1 VGGRAA
7 SEGAGPVLERDSIA
21 RFIEEG
27 RIDTVELAVA
37 DSLGG
42 LRGKRVPAE
51 VFLATLDSG
60 VALSSVL
67 FVLDVTADFVPSAWT
82 NLGNGFPDVRVVPDL
97 ETIRALPWR
106 PGTAFVMCDCID
118 EERDRV
124 EAAPR
129 QVLTRVVALAREL
142 GYEPAVGPE
151 LEFFLLDPETRR
163 PRGGALP
170 PYSLAAE
177 PRLEPVVA
185 EIRNQVRAAG
195 VELEASNPEYAPG
208 QFEVNIRHSGAVEA
222 ADATM
227 LFRYA
232 VKQIAAAHGL
242 LATFMAKPFT
252 ELSGN
257 GFHVHHS
264 LWEGDRNAFAADS
277 GAEPSDTCRHFVAGL
292 QRRIAELTLLG
303 APTPN
308 AFKRRQPTSFAPIN
322 ATWGLDNR
330 TVAIRVPEL
339 GGAGARVEQRDAGAD
354 ANPYL
359 VIAGQLAA
367 GLEGVRHGLE
377 PSPRTEGNAYE
388 MGADEGLPG
397 SLSEAIWRFEGSE
410 PARRI
415 CGDILHEILLA
426 LARAELDAYGDAVT
440 EWERDRYLET
450 A

>member
-1 VGGRAA
+1 
-7 SEGAGPVLERDSIA
+7 VLERDSVT
-21 RFIEEG
+21 RFVEEE
-27 RIDTVELAVA
+27 RIHSVELAVA

-67 FVLDVTADFVPSAWT
+67 FVFDTTADFVPSRWT
-82 NLGNGFPDVRVVPDL
+82 NLENGFPDVRIVPDL
-97 ETIRALPWR
+97 ATMRALPWN
-106 PGTAFVMCDCID
+106 PGTAFVICDCID
-118 EERDRV
+118 EERNRV

-129 QVLTRVVALAREL
+129 QILTRVVALAREL

-163 PRGGALP
+163 PHGAALP

-185 EIRNQVRAAG
+185 AIRNQVRAAG
-195 VELEASNPEYAPG
+195 IELEASNPEYAPG
-208 QFEVNIRHSGAVEA
+208 QYEVNIRHSGAVEA

-242 LATFMAKPFT
+242 VATFMAKPFT

-264 LWEGDRNAFAADS
+264 LWQEGSNAFAADS
-277 GAEPSDTCRHFVAGL
+277 GEGEEPGAICRHFVAGL
-292 QRRIAELTLLG
+292 QRRIGELTLLG

-308 AFKRRQPTSFAPIN
+308 AFKRRKPTSFAPVN

-330 TVAIRVPEL
+330 TVAIRVPETA
-339 GGAGARVEQRDAGAD
+339 GDGARVEQRDAAAD

-367 GLEGVRHGLE
+367 GLEGVRHGWE
-377 PSPRTEGNAYE
+377 PTPRTDANAYE
-388 MGADEGLPG
+388 TGADEALPG
-397 SLSEAIWRFEGSE
+397 SLAEAIARFRASE
-410 PARRI
+410 PARRM
-415 CGDILHEILLA
+415 CGDVLHEILLA